1 MADKPAMMVS
11 LSRSRAP
18 RNLVFAVLVLTVFV
32 LTYYYWSLSTSNQEL
47 LEGLRI
53 LQSRTFVT
61 ERKRSALERQVF
73 DVENDRRVLEEDLN
87 KERTRRVGE
96 ERTAMRESS
105 ELRRQLQIKAEQ
117 INYHEEIQVCQRTEI

>member
-18 RNLVFAVLVLTVFV
+18 NLVFAVLVLTVFV